1 MDKQNTRE
9 MVKEGHLNEAYAIAK
24 ARYDQNPQQLSARK
38 ELAWVIDG
46 YCKKLGQAGDVD
58 RFAKTF
64 LEIMKLD
71 VLHDNYS
78 LNKALSWRL
87 RDLIVE
93 APLKHPDTDLQYLG
107 DTAFLIAQRL
117 EPKRPSLHFS
127 VLFQAFLSLKDA
139 WTGFENFCHW
149 WNFRNFRDEDF
160 VPPTLANGKK
170 ASVSMAESGYIAY
183 AKILLE
189 APTNANRME
198 RYLAVLQAISEKHPD
213 AQLLIYYEAKLLFRL
228 GRNAEAQQTLLP
240 FVRKRRNLF
249 WVWQT
254 LGEMQTDNRLQLACL
269 LRADS
274 CKAPA
279 EFKEI
284 LHKMLAKTPRPAEPI
299 DFMQLTDR
307 LLQSGNS

>member
-1 MDKQNTRE
+1 MEKQNTRE
-9 MVKEGHLNEAYAIAK
+9 MVKEGRLKEAYTLAK
-24 ARYDQNPQQLSARK
+24 ARYDQSPQQLSARK
-38 ELAWVIDG
+38 ELAWVLDG
-46 YCKKLGQAGDVD
+46 YCKKLGQEGDID

-93 APLKHPDTDLQYLG
+93 APLKHPETDLQYLG

-139 WTGFENFCHW
+139 WTGFEAFCHW

-160 VPPTLANGKK
+160 ERPTLTNGQK

-183 AKILLE
+183 AKILLN
-189 APTNANRME
+189 ASTNASRLE
-198 RYLAVLQAISEKHPD
+198 RYLVALQAVSAKYPD
-213 AQLLIYYEAKLLFRL
+213 TQYLVYYEAKLLFRL

-240 FVRKRRNLF
+240 FVRRRRNLF

-254 LGEMQTDNRLQLACL
+254 LGEMQTDNLLRLACL

-279 EFKEI
+279 EYKEN
-284 LHKMLAKTPRPAEPI
+284 LHKMLEETPRPATPI
-299 DFMQLTDR
+299 NFMQLTDR
-307 LLQSGNS
+307 LLQNGK